1 MTDTN
6 PIART
11 TTPSTPEPLSWS
23 DPARGI
29 ACQQWLLSVAAGLQ
43 ARDGTVLHPSTL
55 RPANADASFRRYLR
69 LDASAADGQKR
80 SFIVMDAPPAHE
92 NCAPFVQVHALLQA
106 AGLRVAAI
114 HAWDAQQGFML
125 LDDLGPRAL
134 IDYLDPA
141 RPDAAAPWYQA
152 AASVLIP
159 WQISS
164 QKDVLPPYDA
174 ALLQRELDLFPQW
187 YIGQHRQFT
196 LTNEQKNTLQNT
208 FNLIIQNNLSAPQ
221 VFVHRDFMTRN
232 LMPAENLDINTP
244 LAVLD
249 FQDAVFGPVTYDIA
263 SLTRDAFISWE
274 EDFVIDIVVR
284 YWEKA
289 RAAGIIGANS
299 ASGWGADF
307 GEFWRAVEWMAL
319 QRHLKVAGIFARLT
333 LRDNKPKYLAD
344 APRFIHYIRS
354 TCARYR
360 ELGPL
365 LKLIDQIENI
375 QPQYGYS
382 YGRAG

>member
-11 TTPSTPEPLSWS
+11 TTPSTPAPLSWS

-299 ASGWGADF
+299 TSGWGADF

>member
-11 TTPSTPEPLSWS
+11 TTPSTPAPLSWS